1 MLLLWCLWQFYNRR
15 FNPHDLT
22 VWVGMAF
29 NRRDVLL
36 RYWRYATWATF
47 LVHLPKHFAALF
59 RNCRRAPLHFFLG
72 PGYLRFS
79 LAIIPDY
86 LLGLQLLTF
95 LCSGWTRN
103 SYDIDQS
110 SLYRLLAF
118 VLSTLAIGDCQ
129 ASMLNRTWCGVSN
142 SVNCTSSLS
151 INSTS
156 DCCCSF
162 AGFDLSDCYPFE
174 TFAFPFSKASL
185 MPCEMERMASLSPPA
200 ITLLPIHILLFIFL
214 FLSLFISSSSYFLSF
229 LSHGFFFSLDSG
241 CGCVSSFGQLYILIL
256 LIIIIS
262 LIGICL
268 AEAWSFVIGSF
279 GYLYLWN
286 FPQVVYCYDVAM
298 YCYRCNDIYHLSS
311 TQLANQTARLLN
323 WKEK

>member
-1 MLLLWCLWQFYNRR
+1 MKPFLFSLSTVPFPSTSTSSRRRLKSHVYMLLLWCLWQFYNWR

-22 VWVGMAF
+22 VWIGMAF

-36 RYWRYATWATF
+36 RYWRYVTWATF
-47 LVHLPKHFAALF
+47 LVHLPRHFAALF

-72 PGYLRFS
+72 PSYLRFS
-79 LAIIPDY
+79 LAIIPDH
-86 LLGLQLLTF
+86 LLGLRLLTF

-185 MPCEMERMASLSPPA
+185 MPCEMERMAPLSPPA
-200 ITLLPIHILLFIFL
+200 ITSLPTHILLFIFL
-214 FLSLFISSSSYFLSF
+214 FSSLFISSSSYFLSF
-229 LSHGFFFSLDSG
+229 LSHGFFLPRLWVWVRLFFWTIIYIDFTYHYHFFDRDMSG
-241 CGCVSSFGQLYILIL
+241 WGLEL
-256 LIIIIS
+256 
-262 LIGICL
+262 
-268 AEAWSFVIGSF
+268 
-279 GYLYLWN
+279 
-286 FPQVVYCYDVAM
+286 CY
-298 YCYRCNDIYHLSS
+298 
-311 TQLANQTARLLN
+311 
-323 WKEK
+323 W